1 MYIFDATPLIYLAKV
16 DRLELLDALPSDCV
30 VPDRVYTEVVTRGI
44 EQDHPDA
51 RRIER
56 TVEDGHL
63 ERVSLQESSTF
74 NRLQRNESLSTAD
87 AAVLAIADDRD
98 GIAVMDEAY
107 GRDVAATEG
116 IPTRGTA
123 YLVLWLLRED
133 YLDGS
138 AASEIIDSMLDEGWY
153 CAPDLY
159 KSIQRKIDELSD

>member
-56 TVEDGHL
+56 AVEDGRL
-63 ERVSLQESSTF
+63 ERVSVPGSTTF
-74 NRLQRNESLSTAD
+74 DRLQRNDRLSTAD
-87 AAVLAIADDRD
+87 SAVLAIADERD
-98 GIAVMDEAY
+98 GTAIMDETY
-107 GRDVAATEG
+107 GRDVAAAEE

-123 YLVLWLLRED
+123 YLVLWLLRAD
-133 YLDGS
+133 RIDGS
-138 AASEIIDSMLDEGWY
+138 EASEIIDAMLDEGWY

-159 KSIQRKIDELSD
+159 KSLQRKIDELS